1 MNGNL
6 KEFYSDLNPRLLL
19 SQSNRSFAETMILFV
34 YLLLFS
40 LFVYRL
46 LIFILERVR
55 PATDTAHEYNRRKV
69 FRTSFIAVCA
79 IIYFPIIFSSL
90 EFLPTM
96 LGFAGAGIVI
106 SLKEYWLNI
115 IGWMLILGSN
125 GFKVGDRIDIDGV
138 KGDVVNIG
146 FLKFSLVEVS
156 NDQKS
161 EQSTNRLIHFP
172 NYYIVNNK
180 FFLVSDS
187 MDFVWEEIR
196 LTLDLDSDWE
206 KAEQICLE
214 ILNKEVNFTVE
225 EIEEKIKEV
234 SKNYL
239 VRIGATTPIV
249 YTTIEPEGS
258 ILLSLRFLTPIRAK
272 RTNRSLISREI
283 LKRFKNEPTIQ
294 FKR

>member
-1 MNGNL
+1 VNGSL
-6 KEFYSDLNPRLLL
+6 KEFYLDLNPSNLLA
-19 SQSNRSFAETMILFV
+19 QTDRSFGETIILFV

-40 LFVYRL
+40 LLIYRL
-46 LIFILERVR
+46 IVFTVEKIR
-55 PATDTAHEYNRRKV
+55 PATDTVHEYNRRRV
-69 FRTSFIAVCA
+69 LRASFIGICV

-90 EFLPTM
+90 AFLPTM

-156 NDQKS
+156 NDLKS

-180 FFLVSDS
+180 FFLVTDG

-196 LTLDLDSDWE
+196 LNLDLNADWE
-206 KAEQICLE
+206 KAEKICLE
-214 ILNKEVNFTVE
+214 ILNKEVNFTPE

-239 VRIGATTPIV
+239 VRIGTTTPIV
-249 YTTIEPEGS
+249 YTTLEPEGS

-283 LKRFKNEPTIQ
+283 LKRFKDEPTIV

>member
-1 MNGNL
+1 MSSSL
-6 KEFYSDLNPRLLL
+6 KEFYFDLNPRNLLA
-19 SQSNRSFAETMILFV
+19 QTDRSFAETIILFV

-40 LFVYRL
+40 LFIYRL
-46 LIFILERVR
+46 IIFSVEKLK
-55 PATDTAHEYNRRKV
+55 PATDTVHEYNRRRV
-69 FRTSFIAVCA
+69 LRASFIGLCI

-90 EFLPTM
+90 AFLPTM

-156 NDQKS
+156 NDLKS

-180 FFLVSDS
+180 FFLVTDD

-196 LTLDLDSDWE
+196 LNLDLNANWE

-214 ILNKEVNFTVE
+214 IMNKEVNFTQE

-249 YTTIEPEGS
+249 YTTIEPEGV

-272 RTNRSLISREI
+272 RNNRSLISREI
-283 LKRFKNEPTIQ
+283 LRRFKDEPTIV